1 MSSKTLELENI
12 KNQIEGMSKSHHVE
26 ILKILKKNTNVKLNE
41 NKSGIFINLSFIPAE
56 TMQEIKDYL
65 NYIHVQEDVLL
76 MTEIQKEEYKKN
88 YFHGSATA
96 TTTEERVSVEHS
108 ATTS

>member
-1 MSSKTLELENI
+1 MTKA
-12 KNQIEGMSKSHHVE
+12 HHVE

-65 NYIHVQEDVLL
+65 NYINIQEDVLL

-88 YFHGSATA
+88 YFHTSGTSM
-96 TTTEERVSVEHS
+96 EERVSVERN
-108 ATTS
+108 ATA